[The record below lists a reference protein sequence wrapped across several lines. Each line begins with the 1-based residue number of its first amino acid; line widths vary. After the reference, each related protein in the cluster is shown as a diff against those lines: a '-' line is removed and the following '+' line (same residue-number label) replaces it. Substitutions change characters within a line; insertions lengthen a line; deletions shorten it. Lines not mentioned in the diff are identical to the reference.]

1 MESKCI
7 HNFIITAWEI
17 NTHSHIAKEVTC
29 EKCLCSVQHE
39 DLMHLRNTH
48 SLKVSITPKDKVDD
62 IVVGLTDM
70 ANAVH
75 DANEQF

>member
-17 NTHSHIAKEVTC
+17 NAHSHIAKEVMC

-39 DLMHLRNTH
+39 DLMHLRNTRA
-48 SLKVSITPKDKVDD
+48 LKADD